1 MTSITELRKRDV
13 LFPPRGMELK
23 SMNSAKR
30 HVFNALVR
38 RYAKCSRNQNAH
50 SSESNAE
57 FDIGFNLG
65 IYFNRTKVHIYS

>member
-1 MTSITELRKRDV
+1 
-13 LFPPRGMELK
+13 
-23 SMNSAKR
+23 MNSAKR